1 MLYKVQ
7 CHKYRTLSLIWKASV
22 FIPEEGT
29 LPDFFPN
36 SSVFCLYIWF
46 IFCCLW
52 LLQLYIAV
60 LRFPVVQLVY
70 YIVGFVS
77 GVISPYYKFF
87 FLSTKIFFA
96 KILIFATFAL
106 PVFWEAQKSR
116 SGYGLYGNLR
126 LTLFPYMPVAGSH
139 RYTFRLL
146 TSGLLAPGSAEN
158 ALVLYAV
165 SSSLQVITSSAN

>member
-1 MLYKVQ
+1 M
-7 CHKYRTLSLIWKASV
+7 TIWIKQL
-22 FIPEEGT
+22 FYTEGLNQILVKIL
-29 LPDFFPN
+29 LPDFFTN

-77 GVISPYYKFF
+77 GAISPYYKFF
-87 FLSTKIFFA
+87 LFLSTKIFFA

-139 RYTFRLL
+139 
-146 TSGLLAPGSAEN
+146 G
-158 ALVLYAV
+158 ALSVC
-165 SSSLQVITSSAN
+165 

>member
-1 MLYKVQ
+1 M
-7 CHKYRTLSLIWKASV
+7 

-29 LPDFFPN
+29 LPDFFTN

-87 FLSTKIFFA
+87 FPLDKDIFRKDPYLCDICPPGVLGSPEEQVRLWPVRQSPPDVISLYA
-96 KILIFATFAL
+96 SGWL
-106 PVFWEAQKSR
+106 PR
-116 SGYGLYGNLR
+116 C
-126 LTLFPYMPVAGSH
+126 
-139 RYTFRLL
+139 TFRLL